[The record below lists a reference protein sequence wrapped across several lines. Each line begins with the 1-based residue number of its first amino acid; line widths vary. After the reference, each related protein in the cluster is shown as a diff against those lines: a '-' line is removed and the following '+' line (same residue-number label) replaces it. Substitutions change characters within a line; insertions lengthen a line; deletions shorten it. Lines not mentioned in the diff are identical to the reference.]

1 MFLASRFILGLGIPF
16 AIGGASMLIAELVY
30 PSHRGVLLGF
40 FNEAWYSG
48 AIIAAGEL
56 VICCTLKENR

>member
-30 PSHRGVLLGF
+30 PSHRSVILGS
-40 FNEAWYSG
+40 FNEMWYSG
-48 AIIAAGEL
+48 AIIAAGKL
-56 VICCTLKENR
+56 VVCCTLVQN